1 MQSYSFT
8 LGALALALG
17 VLVAAPSGQGH
28 EHLMIK
34 PADLKWADV
43 PSLPPGA
50 KIAVIEGKMSE
61 AQAFTVRLSFPANY
75 KLPAHWHPAVERV
88 TVLSGTFHM
97 GTGDKLDS
105 SQDDAAD
112 GRIHRHHAA
121 QDQSL
126 CLDQRGDGGPAARH
140 RSVGDYLCE
149 RG

>member
-1 MQSYSFT
+1 MQSY
-8 LGALALALG
+8 
-17 VLVAAPSGQGH
+17 VLVAAPSGRGR

-43 PSLPPGA
+43 PSLPAGA
-50 KIAVIEGKMSE
+50 KIAVVEGKMSE

-88 TVLSGTFHM
+88 TVLSGTFYM
-97 GTGDKLDS
+97 GIGRQAGPN
-105 SQDDAAD
+105 QDDAAD
-112 GRIHRHHAA
+112 GRVRRHHGA

-126 CLDQRGDGGPAARH
+126 CLDQGRDGGPAARH
-140 RSVGDYLCE
+140 RSVGHHICE